1 MIPAGGNKS
10 DPTDVAVLEQALGHQ
25 FINRSL
31 IELALTHP
39 SVAADQELRLGEN
52 NQRLEFL
59 GDAVLQL
66 VLSSTLYERLPQAGE
81 GALTKARAHL
91 VNRHSLA
98 SQARALNLGAYL
110 RLSHGEEQHGGRE
123 RMSALADCFE
133 AVTGAIYL
141 DAGLEAARHFILKSF
156 TETLSALRSLRTSN
170 NPKGDLQ
177 ELLQADSK
185 EAPRY
190 EVKSTSG
197 PDHDRMFECAVYHV
211 GRELARGTGK
221 SKKEAE
227 SQAARSALLL
237 VEVCSPTS
245 QPG

>member
-1 MIPAGGNKS
+1 MKPAGGAKP
-10 DPTDVAVLEQALGHQ
+10 DHPDLAVLEQALGHK

-39 SVAADQELRLGEN
+39 SVAADHELNLGEN
-52 NQRLEFL
+52 NQRLEYL

-81 GALTKARAHL
+81 GTLTKARAHL

-98 SQARALNLGAYL
+98 SQARALNLGAFL

-123 RMSALADCFE
+123 RLSALADCFE
-133 AVTGAIYL
+133 AVTGAIFL
-141 DAGLEAARHFILKSF
+141 DAGIDAARQFVLKSF
-156 TETLSALRSLRTSN
+156 TETLKALQSLRNSN

-227 SQAARSALLL
+227 SQAARSALMLT
-237 VEVCSPTS
+237 EGCSPAS